1 MIFYRNYT
9 RNNLTA
15 SADKARLRSRTLSSC
30 KFLYIYIEIMIFYR
44 NFTRNNL
51 TASADK
57 ARLRSRT
64 LSSCKFIC
72 DFYIYINNDIL

>member
-30 KFLYIYIEIMIFYR
+30 KFICDLYIMKYHYIYIYIYIYIMIFH
-44 NFTRNNL
+44 
-51 TASADK
+51 
-57 ARLRSRT
+57 
-64 LSSCKFIC
+64 
-72 DFYIYINNDIL
+72 